1 MFLKRHVFVN
11 ACEASNI
18 EPSGTVTSAT
28 NCAQSLHVCAAD
40 ALVGNAAAGIKDS
53 TNATSINVDTACI
66 LAFIGSSSSLQIIN
80 TFK

>member
-1 MFLKRHVFVN
+1 MFLKRHVLVN
-11 ACEASNI
+11 AWEGSKS

-40 ALVGNAAAGIKDS
+40 ALVGNAAAGINDS
-53 TNATSINVDTACI
+53 TNAISITVDAACI